1 MKNFFEINRA
11 LAAKKKLFS
20 FVCAALFSASMLAD
34 QVTLA
39 WNLGENGAAPEAA
52 NSITGA
58 TGSPAEG
65 WTITITGNA
74 NKNWSAG
81 NGKIFLNGDSLMTI
95 KNSNGAQNTIT
106 LPAGLYASKVEFY
119 AVTNDDATKGTLKEF
134 DGATCKDSVH
144 SLKDY
149 TNPTYIV
156 KELELAKNEFT
167 FTFGGKQVCFIAVV
181 TYSDQEPV
189 TPLPVALLSWMLG
202 ENGAEA
208 TAANAITGATGSL
221 AEGWTIAMT
230 GDASKNW
237 SGASKINY
245 RGTDYKALKNSNGVQ
260 ITLSLPEGLYAT
272 QVEFYAVT
280 NDNANK
286 GTLKEFD
293 GVACRDSVESLKDYS
308 NPTRIVKELATPKNE
323 FTFLFGGKQVCFIAA
338 VSYTDEAP
346 EDPNPGDGIEDV
358 KAAIKAIKIIENGQ
372 LVIIKNGIRYNALG
386 TQL

>member
-1 MKNFFEINRA
+1 MVNVM
-11 LAAKKKLFS
+11 KKLFS

-34 QVTLA
+34 TAVLS
-39 WNLGENGAAPEAA
+39 WNLGENGTAATPDSTTGNIVGAA
-52 NSITGA
+52 
-58 TGSPAEG
+58 GSAAEG
-65 WTITITGNA
+65 WTIAMDGKSDGKVMAPAMDSTTI
-74 NKNWSAG
+74 
-81 NGKIFLNGDSLMTI
+81 NGEEYWPI
-95 KNSNGAQNTIT
+95 KNSNGKKITVT

-119 AVTNDDATKGTLKEF
+119 AITNDAATKGTLKEF
-134 DGATCKDSVH
+134 DGEACKDTVH

-149 TNPTYIV
+149 ANPTYIV
-156 KELELAKNEFT
+156 KELEVAKNQFT
-167 FTFGGKQVCFIAVV
+167 FTFGGKQVCFVAFV

-202 ENGAEA
+202 ENGTE
-208 TAANAITGATGSL
+208 TAAAHAITGMPGSL
-221 AEGWTIAMT
+221 AEGWTIAMV
-230 GDASKNW
+230 GDESKTW
-237 SGASKINY
+237 GAGGKISY
-245 RGTDYKALKNSNGVQ
+245 KGTDYKSLKNSNGLQ
-260 ITLSLPEGLYAT
+260 IFVTLPEGLYAT

-293 GVACRDSVESLKDYS
+293 GVACRDSVESLKDFS

-358 KAAIKAIKIIENGQ
+358 KAATKAIKIIENGQ